1 MKIWRKN
8 YLAECKTSF
17 ADFMSSLLLWLWCPF
32 PCSKLENEDETGD
45 PRTIDVVGNI
55 EDASR
60 VSNEDKDAPLP
71 LYPDVLDHSWLLVIG
86 ISLRKNPCD
95 GSSNFTSN
103 ACTLPTNEEI

>member
-1 MKIWRKN
+1 MERAY

-45 PRTIDVVGNI
+45 PRTIDVVGNT

-60 VSNEDKDAPLP
+60 VSNEDDDAPLP

-103 ACTLPTNEEI
+103 ACTLPTN